1 MRYGRGV
8 RQDVE
13 LLQAWGDGDAQA
25 GNELFRRH
33 FECLFRFF
41 STKLDGSCDDLVQET
56 FEACLKGR
64 DRFEGR
70 ASFKTYMLRI
80 ARNRLYEHYRG
91 KHRAFSVQE
100 HSVVD
105 AGATPSSLLTKH
117 ERGARL
123 LAALRRLP
131 LEFQMTLELFYWEG
145 LKTEAIAEVLDV
157 SPHTARSRLARAREK
172 LRGLLVVVEA
182 IPADELA
189 TLEREADFDGWA
201 RALRPC

>member
-1 MRYGRGV
+1 MRP
-8 RQDVE
+8 DVE
-13 LLQAWGDGDAQA
+13 LLQAWGDGDGQA

-41 STKLDGSCDDLVQET
+41 STKLDGPCDDLVQET

-70 ASFKTYMLRI
+70 ATFKTYMLRV
-80 ARNRLYEHYRG
+80 ARNRLYEHYRR
-91 KHRAFSVQE
+91 KHRTFSAHE

-105 AGATPSSLLTKH
+105 AGATPSTMLTKH

-131 LEFQMTLELFYWEG
+131 LEFQLTLELFYWEG
-145 LKTEAIAEVLDV
+145 LKTEAIAEVLEV
-157 SPHTARSRLARAREK
+157 SPHTARSRLARARSK
-172 LRGLLVVVEA
+172 LRDLLVVVQAMPEN
-182 IPADELA
+182 ELA

-201 RALRPC
+201 RGLRPC